1 MFIKVETENQIDNLV
16 VMAKDIWGG
25 YFKTFFDNVTLS
37 KLIEAAQSKN
47 VILDQIENGFEYYF
61 IVENNETRGYFAYEI
76 DSANNSLFLQKLYLF
91 PEHRRKGLGKSVLDH
106 LESLCAQKNLN
117 KLELTVYHRND
128 NAIRAYEK
136 WGFEN
141 LGLIERDFGNTL
153 VFKDCKMEKSV

>member
-1 MFIKVETENQIDNLV
+1 MFIKVETENQIDTLV
-16 VMAKDIWGG
+16 EMAKEIWGG
-25 YFKTFFDNVTLS
+25 YFKAFFDNVTLP

-47 VILDQIENGFEYYF
+47 TILEQIENDFEYYF
-61 IVENNETRGYFAYEI
+61 IVENNETLGYFAYEI
-76 DSANNSLFLQKLYLF
+76 DSANNLLFLQKLYLF

-106 LESLCAQKNLN
+106 LVSLCARKHLN
-117 KLELTVYHRND
+117 KLTLTVYHGNE

-141 LGLIERDFGNTL
+141 LGLIERDFGNGL